1 MDPGAQPHP
10 CLACG
15 ACCACFRV
23 SFYWREAD
31 PEQTPLPVPSE
42 LTEDYNQFKV
52 SMKGTNSKHH
62 SRCVALEGKV
72 GEGARCSIY
81 SLRPSPC
88 RDFEAS
94 FEYGDHKP
102 RCDQARARH
111 GLEPLKLKDWMRF
124 REAERL
130 SANESSCYHPPH
142 EHKFPASPE
151 VPASSPDP

>member
-1 MDPGAQPHP
+1 MDQAPALHP

-31 PEQTPLPVPSE
+31 PGQNPLAVPAE
-42 LTEDYNQFKV
+42 LTEDYNQFKL

-72 GEGARCSIY
+72 GEGASCSIY

-88 RDFEAS
+88 RDFAAS
-94 FEYGDHKP
+94 YEDGTHKP
-102 RCDQARARH
+102 RCDYARGRY
-111 GLEPLKLKDWMRF
+111 GLPPLKLKDWVNVQGP
-124 REAERL
+124 ERL
-130 SANESSCYHPPH
+130 SAIETSCYASAH
-142 EHKFPASPE
+142 EDPEKAPASA
-151 VPASSPDP
+151 PAP